1 MAEVNKTSY
10 RFLMRTA
17 WRDSRKNRGKLLLFM
32 SSIVLGITALVA
44 INSFNYSITR
54 DLDNQ
59 AAALQGADLVVSG
72 NREAS
77 ENILNALDS
86 IKEELAREKE
96 LFSMAYLPAQDETQ
110 FVRIKALQGQFP
122 FYGQLKTDPSQAAVE
137 FRNNPYAL
145 VDDGMM
151 IQQGLKTGDSLRL
164 GTYTFIIRGRLLS
177 AFGGQDM
184 GSGFAPSVYI
194 AMSFLDSTQL
204 VQPGSL
210 VNYSYFLKT
219 KDNFNSNAWKE
230 AHRQLFRTDN
240 MRIETIDDRK
250 EDLREAFGSLN
261 NFLNLVALVSLLLGC
276 IGVAS
281 SVYIY
286 LRNKISSIAIFRC
299 LGMRGR
305 DALFIY
311 LFQILVLG
319 SIGAVLGVILG
330 STIQSVLPVILE
342 DFLPYKVETIFSW
355 RAVLEGLSIGLITTL
370 LFSLLPLLSVLNI
383 SPLQAIRVDARSTRI
398 KNKDYRVLL
407 FSIILC
413 FLFLSLWWLT
423 SRALDALWFSL
434 GLAAAFGIL
443 FLVTR
448 LVMWGVRKYF
458 PRRWNFVLRQGI
470 SNLFRPNNQTQTLL
484 VSIGLGTTI
493 LTTLF
498 IIQGLILNNVAQM
511 DAGNQPNMILF
522 GIEPDQKDSLAR
534 LTAQYKMPI
543 IQQVP
548 IVTMRI
554 EAWKGRTKAE
564 WVADTTSKARPWAFN
579 REARVTF
586 RDTIDAYEEL
596 TQGTFVG
603 RIHNPGDSI
612 FISLDEGFAEN
623 LDVGLGDE
631 IVFNVQGTRLTTY
644 VSSLRKID
652 FTKMRTRF
660 FIVFPLG
667 VLENAP
673 QFQVLV
679 TKSPNAETTANYRRT
694 VVKSFPNISL
704 VDLGMILSTLSDL
717 LKKVSLVVQFM
728 AIFSILT
735 GLIVLI
741 SSLMLSKYQR
751 INESIILRTLG
762 AQRRQIFLINLAEYA
777 LLGFFSALTGMIIAL
792 LASYLLARFQFDLKF
807 TLNWWPIFII
817 LLLVILLT
825 IAIGLFN
832 SREVVSKPPLEVL
845 RKEVD

>member
-1 MAEVNKTSY
+1 MATNY
-10 RFLMRTA
+10 GFLWRTA
-17 WRDSRKNRGKLLLFM
+17 WRDSRKNRSKLLLFM

-54 DLDNQ
+54 DLDRQ
-59 AAALQGADLVVSG
+59 AASLQGADLVISG

-86 IKEELAREKE
+86 IGGEMASEKE
-96 LFSMAYLPAQDETQ
+96 LFSMAYLPGNDETQ
-110 FVRIKALQGQFP
+110 FVRIKAIEGNFP
-122 FYGQLKTDPSQAAVE
+122 FYGVLKSDPPEASTAFRTKPAV
-137 FRNNPYAL
+137 L

-151 IQQGLKTGDSLRL
+151 IQQGLKTGDSLKL
-164 GTYTFIIRGRLLS
+164 GELTVIIAGRLLN

-184 GSGFAPSVYI
+184 GSGFAPTIYLP
-194 AMSFLDSTQL
+194 MSSILSTGL
-204 VQPGSL
+204 IQPGSL
-210 VNYSYFLKT
+210 INYSYFLKT
-219 KDNFNSNAWKE
+219 PEGFKANEWKE
-230 AHRQLFRTDN
+230 QHQNLFRIDN
-240 MRIETIDDRK
+240 MRIQTVDDRK
-250 EDLREAFGSLN
+250 EDLQDAFGSLN

-299 LGMRGR
+299 LGMPGR
-305 DALFIY
+305 DAMFIY
-311 LFQILVLG
+311 LAQIFVLG
-319 SIGAVLGVILG
+319 FVGAVVGTALGVI
-330 STIQSVLPVILE
+330 IQSILPYVLA
-342 DFLPYKVETIFSW
+342 DFLPYQVETVFSW
-355 RAVLEGLSIGLITTL
+355 KAVAEGLSIGLITTV
-370 LFSLLPLLSVLNI
+370 LFSLLPLFSILDI
-383 SPLQAIRVDARSTRI
+383 SPLQAIRVDAVSRSTRQKSLRI
-398 KNKDYRVLL
+398 SLGL
-407 FSIILC
+407 GIIVFML
-413 FLFLSLWWLT
+413 LSLWWLT
-423 SRALDALWFSL
+423 GKFADAGIFTL
-434 GLAAAFGIL
+434 GLVVAYVIL
-443 FLVTR
+443 FLTTK
-448 LVMWGVRKYF
+448 LLMWGVQKYF

-498 IIQGLILNNVAQM
+498 VIQGLILNNVAQM

-522 GIEPDQKDSLAR
+522 GIEPDQKDSLASI
-534 LTAQYKMPI
+534 TAQYNMPI

-564 WVADTTSKARPWAFN
+564 WVADTTSKARSWAYN

-596 TQGTFVG
+596 TKGTFVG
-603 RIHNPGDSI
+603 RIKSPTDSI

-623 LDVGLGDE
+623 LDVDIGDE
-631 IVFNVQGTRLTTY
+631 IVFNVQGALLTTY

-660 FIVFPLG
+660 FIIFPVG
-667 VLENAP
+667 VLEQAP

-679 TKSPNAETTANYRRT
+679 TKSPNVETTAMYRRS
-694 VVKSFPNISL
+694 VVKAFPNVSL
-704 VDLGMILSTLSDL
+704 VDLGMILSTLSDIL
-717 LKKVSLVVQFM
+717 RKVSLVVQFM

-751 INESIILRTLG
+751 INESVILRTLG
-762 AQRRQIFLINLAEYA
+762 AKKRQIFMINLAEYS
-777 LLGFFSALTGMIIAL
+777 LLGFFSAMTGISIAL
-792 LASYLLARFQFDLKF
+792 VASFLLAKFQFELEF
-807 TLNWWPIFII
+807 YLNWLPLIII

-825 IAIGLFN
+825 VAIGLFN
-832 SREVVSKPPLEVL
+832 SREVVTKPPLEVL

>member
-1 MAEVNKTSY
+1 MATNY
-10 RFLMRTA
+10 GFLWRTA
-17 WRDSRKNRGKLLLFM
+17 WRDSRKNRSKLFLFM

-59 AAALQGADLVVSG
+59 AATLQGADLVISG
-72 NREAS
+72 NREATD
-77 ENILNALDS
+77 NILNAVDS
-86 IKEELAREKE
+86 IGGEIASEKE
-96 LFSMAYLPAQDETQ
+96 LFSMAYLPEKDETQ
-110 FVRIKALQGQFP
+110 FVRIKALQGNFP
-122 FYGQLKTDPSQAAVE
+122 FYGVLKTDPPQASSDFRTKPAV
-137 FRNNPYAL
+137 L

-151 IQQGLKTGDSLRL
+151 IQHGLKPGDSLKL
-164 GTYTFIIRGRLLS
+164 GELTVVIAGRLLN

-184 GSGFAPSVYI
+184 GSGFAPTIYLPMSYI
-194 AMSFLDSTQL
+194 HTTGLI
-204 VQPGSL
+204 QPGSL
-210 VNYSYFLKT
+210 VNYSYFIRT
-219 KDNFNSNAWKE
+219 PDDFNTESWKE
-230 AHRQLFRTDN
+230 QHRNLFRVDN
-240 MRIETIDDRK
+240 MRIQTVDDRK
-250 EDLREAFGSLN
+250 EDLQEAFGSLN

-286 LRNKISSIAIFRC
+286 LRNKITSIAIFRC

-305 DALFIY
+305 DAMFIY
-311 LFQILVLG
+311 FIQILVLG
-319 SIGAVLGVILG
+319 LIGAITGTALGL
-330 STIQSVLPVILE
+330 SIQSLLPQILA
-342 DFLPYKVETIFSW
+342 DFLPYQVETVFSW
-355 RAVLEGLSIGLITTL
+355 KAVAEGLSIGLITTV
-370 LFSLLPLLSVLNI
+370 LFSLLPLLSVLDI
-383 SPLQAIRVDARSTRI
+383 SPLQAIRVDAGNTSLRQKSLRLTLGLAI
-398 KNKDYRVLL
+398 ML
-407 FSIILC
+407 FML
-413 FLFLSLWWLT
+413 LSLWWLT
-423 SRALDALWFSL
+423 GSITDAGIFTL
-434 GLAAAFGIL
+434 GLVVAFLIL
-443 FLVTR
+443 FLTTK
-448 LVMWGVRKYF
+448 LLMWGVQKYF

-522 GIEPDQKDSLAR
+522 GIEPDQKDSLASI
-534 LTAQYKMPI
+534 TAQHNMPL

-554 EAWKGRTKAE
+554 EGWKGRTKAE
-564 WVADTTSKARPWAFN
+564 WVADTTAKARPWAYN

-596 TQGTFVG
+596 TKGTFIG
-603 RIHNPGDSI
+603 RINNPTDSI

-623 LDVGLGDE
+623 LDVSVGDE
-631 IVFNVQGTRLTTY
+631 IIFNVQGARLKTY

-667 VLENAP
+667 VLEQAP

-679 TKSPNAETTANYRRT
+679 TKSPDAETTARYRRA
-694 VVKSFPNISL
+694 VVKAFPNISL
-704 VDLGMILSTLSDL
+704 VDLGMILSTLSDIL
-717 LKKVSLVVQFM
+717 RKVSLVVQFM
-728 AIFSILT
+728 AVFSILT

-751 INESIILRTLG
+751 INESVILRTLG
-762 AQRRQIFLINLAEYA
+762 AKKRQIFMINLAEYS
-777 LLGFFSALTGMIIAL
+777 LLGFFSAMTGILIAVVASFL
-792 LASYLLARFQFDLKF
+792 LAKFQFELEF
-807 TLNWWPIFII
+807 YLNWLPLVLI
-817 LLLVILLT
+817 LALVILLT
-825 IAIGLFN
+825 VAIGLFN
-832 SREVVSKPPLEVL
+832 SREVVTKPPLEVL